1 MERQRQSGTV
11 LISTAV
17 ILCLASFGMGF
28 SFGALFRS
36 GSAQPPAPQQS
47 VPAVQ
52 PPRQGSAE
60 NGAGEIGQEIARLRQ
75 AALSSPGEA
84 RLWTRLGDACYD
96 AGDPDGAIEAYGR
109 SLSLEPSNADVRTDK
124 GTMHRMRGEPEAA
137 VRCYEEALGY
147 VPAHK
152 NAIFNKGITM
162 LVDLERAAEAVRFWK
177 DVTTAHPGFTLSNGK
192 ELSRIMPELCVVAAQ
207 ELEQRGRLDAALSAC
222 AEALRLDPVFLPA
235 LTRRAWLL
243 EKQRSPE
250 AQSAWRAVTEASPDA
265 LDPEGK
271 PAREHIR

>member
-28 SFGALFRS
+28 SCGTLFRS
-36 GSAQPPAPQQS
+36 GGPQPPAPQQS
-47 VPAVQ
+47 VPAARPAQ
-52 PPRQGSAE
+52 QGTAE
-60 NGAGEIGQEIARLRQ
+60 AGFGEIGQEIAMLRK
-75 AALSSPGEA
+75 AALSSPDDA

-96 AGDPDGAIEAYGR
+96 AGDPDGAIEAYDR
-109 SLSLEPSNADVRTDK
+109 SLSLDPANADVRTDK

-137 VRCYEEALGY
+137 VRCYDEALGH

-152 NAIFNKGITM
+152 NAVFNKGITL
-162 LVDLERAAEAVRFWK
+162 LVDLGRAAEAVGFWK
-177 DVTTAHPGFTLSNGK
+177 EVSASHPGFTLSNGK
-192 ELSRIMPELCVVAAQ
+192 ELSGIIPELCAGAAQ

-222 AEALRLDPVFLPA
+222 DEALRLDPGFLPA

-250 AQSAWRAVTEASPDA
+250 AQAAWQAVVGADPDA
-265 LDPEGK
+265 LDPAGR